1 MAKVSPASAITILA
15 IPVLAAVLLYQLE
28 TFDPASF
35 PEHELTQK
43 GPPLF
48 VPNKNSRL
56 LLGSEKIGYGELP
69 GPEDIAYDPKTG
81 VVYTGC
87 EDGWIRRVILSDS
100 AADSVVEKWV
110 NTGGRPL
117 GLAHGLHGEVIVADA
132 VKGLLNISKDGVI
145 ELLTDEAD
153 GLKFKLTDAVDI
165 GRDGT
170 LYFTDASYAY
180 GVHHSVLDLLE
191 GRPRGRLLAYDP
203 STKQTRVL
211 LKDLYFANGVAVS
224 ADQTFV
230 IVCETP
236 MRRCIKYYV
245 QGSRKGSV
253 DVFVENLPGL
263 PDNIRYDGQG
273 LYWVALFTDSHFFE
287 VLQRYPLVR
296 KVAAMMV
303 KYATRPNTDKNAGTI
318 AVDLEGKPVAHYYD
332 VGASQITTGIK
343 IREHLYFGSLAAS
356 YIIRLN
362 ITQYPAAASPPP

>member
-28 TFDPASF
+28 TFDPAPF

-69 GPEDIAYDPKTG
+69 GPEW
-81 VVYTGC
+81 C

-132 VKGLLNISKDGVI
+132 VKGLLNISKDGVV
-145 ELLTDEAD
+145 ELLSDEAD
-153 GLKFKLTDAVDI
+153 GLKFKFTDAVDI
-165 GRDGT
+165 DGDGVV
-170 LYFTDASYAY
+170 YFTDASYKY
-180 GVHHSVLDLLE
+180 NMHEGLLDLLE
-191 GRPRGRLLAYDP
+191 GRPYGRLLRYDP
-203 STKQTRVL
+203 STKQTQVL
-211 LKDLYFANGVAVS
+211 LKDLYIANGVAVS
-224 ADQTFV
+224 ADHTFV

-236 MRRCIKYYV
+236 MRRCNKYYI
-245 QGSRKGSV
+245 QGPRKGST

-273 LYWVALFTDSHFFE
+273 LYWIALFPDSYSWK
-287 VLQRYPLVR
+287 LLKRYPFIR
-296 KVAAMMV
+296 KVIVMMANYV
-303 KYATRPNTDKNAGTI
+303 KPRFNDKDGGVI
-318 AVDLEGKPVAHYYD
+318 AVDLEGNPTAQYYD
-332 VGASQITTGIK
+332 VDASMITSGIK
-343 IREHLYFGSLAAS
+343 IGEHLYLGSLAVS
-356 YIIRLN
+356 YITRLN
-362 ITQYPAAASPPP
+362 VTQYHASPAL